1 MLNKLQVALLVGAVL
16 TVLRVFFPTVE
27 LPEGMSETIADL
39 IWMVFTLASMDLIWM
54 VFTLASMG
62 GAAWKVKESRAKV
75 EALTLKD

>member
-1 MLNKLQVALLVGAVL
+1 LSVRCSPALLVGAVL

-39 IWMVFTLASMDLIWM
+39 IWMVFTLASM
-54 VFTLASMG
+54 G